1 MPTGEYLYADQLVG
15 TIHNKSAA
23 GWGPSAHRG
32 SSGRLALVD
41 FMTIYEARQV

>member
-23 GWGPSAHRG
+23 GWGLSVHRC
-32 SSGRLALVD
+32 SSCLALVGH
-41 FMTIYEARQV
+41 MTNHEVRQV